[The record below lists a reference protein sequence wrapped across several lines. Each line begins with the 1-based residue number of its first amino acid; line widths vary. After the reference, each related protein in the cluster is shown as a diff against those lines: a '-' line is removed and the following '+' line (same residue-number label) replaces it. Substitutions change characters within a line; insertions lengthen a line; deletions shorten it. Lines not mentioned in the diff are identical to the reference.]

1 MLENTFTNNNII
13 DVKFQPF
20 RCKMKNIVNV
30 NHIISTINAMNW
42 NNRNISPLKEKI
54 VTIKI
59 KYLIYSCLVK
69 NYCDHIFEKLNM
81 YNIFI

>member
-30 NHIISTINAMNW
+30 NHIISTINAMN
-42 NNRNISPLKEKI
+42 
-54 VTIKI
+54 
-59 KYLIYSCLVK
+59 
-69 NYCDHIFEKLNM
+69 
-81 YNIFI
+81 